1 MAARETSSIVDLFA
15 ISISERAQARA
26 RLREMLGERL
36 GIDAALVPIV
46 EAEGGKPRLEPDAG
60 LADLRFNLSHSG
72 ERALIAIAEGVE
84 LGVDVERVTPKRSP
98 KHLGDWTRR
107 EAYLKG
113 RGTGLRGGPRGVS
126 FEAAGA
132 HLAVIDHGER
142 IAGWRVVDLDIREG
156 YVAALAADSEVDVR
170 VRLDPALAQS
180 A

>member
-1 MAARETSSIVDLFA
+1 MKL
-15 ISISERAQARA
+15 
-26 RLREMLGERL
+26 LGERL

-84 LGVDVERVTPKRSP
+84 LGVDVERVTAKRSP
-98 KHLGDWTRR
+98 EYLRDWTRR

-113 RGTGLRGGPRGVS
+113 RGTGLRGGPREIVCS
-126 FEAAGA
+126 NAARGA
-132 HLAVIDHGER
+132 LAVIDHGER

-170 VRLDPALAQS
+170 LRLDPALAQG